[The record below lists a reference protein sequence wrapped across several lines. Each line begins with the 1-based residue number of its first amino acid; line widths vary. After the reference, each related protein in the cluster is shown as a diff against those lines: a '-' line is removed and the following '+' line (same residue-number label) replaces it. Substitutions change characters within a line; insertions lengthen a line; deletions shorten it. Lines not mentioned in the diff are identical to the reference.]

1 MELLAAPA
9 GCKNIWQDKECVKK
23 HEIKSTEIVLCL
35 NCDDWISDKSS
46 VLKGNWTLFDQ
57 HANLR
62 KDV

>member
-35 NCDDWISDKSS
+35 NCDDWISDFR
-46 VLKGNWTLFDQ
+46 VF
-57 HANLR
+57 
-62 KDV
+62 